1 MTGTVHTSH
10 DIAPA
15 VTASDRGTRGRY
27 VRAGVVAGLG
37 AALANVA
44 VTAISQGA
52 GVSLEVP
59 DGEAIPL
66 YALAQLTI
74 VGALLGVAI
83 AAIIVR
89 RSTRPITTFTRVTVA
104 LTLASLVPDVIVDTD
119 VATRLVLM
127 ATHVI
132 AAAIVIPTI
141 ARRLVASA

>member
-1 MTGTVHTSH
+1 M
-10 DIAPA
+10 
-15 VTASDRGTRGRY
+15 
-27 VRAGVVAGLG
+27 
-37 AALANVA
+37 
-44 VTAISQGA
+44 
-52 GVSLEVP
+52 SLEVP